1 MALDVDTFTKLNTK
15 ATEQYNSV
23 YKESTDN
30 IETYKSMPKVIGI
43 VPDELKDLSIDT
55 QKGV

>member
-15 ATEQYNSV
+15 ATEQFNNV

-30 IETYKSMPKVIGI
+30 IETYKTMPKVIGI
-43 VPDELKDLSIDT
+43 IPDELKDLTLDT
-55 QKGV
+55 QKGD